1 MRFVFYINA
10 HNGFLILFGH
20 DESCV
25 LGVQLIFYIRIAIRI
40 EPDIFERVGFI
51 ATDKSYRVLMHFKEG
66 IGIFT
71 CLYCGYII
79 GAFVKIVLVVA
90 FFDDHSPV
98 FALGNII
105 LPFSKFAME
114 TTADHGICE
123 IAEGWIL
130 THYFFEDF
138 HYDKFI
144 GDDCMVVVDLF
155 MEAIAGGEEGIDIV
169 LDFMRITEGVVDH
182 PTLRDDAFKFA
193 TGLETQMVTIPHN
206 IIYFIDINLV
216 FSIGDDFIDPLVFRF
231 GANHSVYLCH
241 FLRVQWE
248 IICCYHF
255 CKHLAPSFL
264 VLRLI
269 GGSYI
274 VIIEVTEG
282 TVSKVVDET
291 SDLDKLYEAGG
302 YLQFGLA
309 GVKGAHGFAG

>member
-40 EPDIFERVGFI
+40 EPDIFEGIGFI
-51 ATDKSYRVLMHFKEG
+51 ATDKSDRVLVHFKEC

-71 CLYCGYII
+71 CIYCGYII
-79 GAFVKIVLVVA
+79 GTLVKIVLVVA
-90 FFDDHSPV
+90 FFNHHSPV

-169 LDFMRITEGVVDH
+169 LNFMGITEGVVYH
-182 PTLRDDAFKFA
+182 PALCDDAFKFA

-241 FLRVQWE
+241 FLRGKGE